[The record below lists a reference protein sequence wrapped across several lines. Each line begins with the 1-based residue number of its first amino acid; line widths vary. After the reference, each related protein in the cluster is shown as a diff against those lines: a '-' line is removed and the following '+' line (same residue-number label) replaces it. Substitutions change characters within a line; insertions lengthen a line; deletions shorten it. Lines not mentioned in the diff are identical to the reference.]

1 MECKLTFPKRLVLE
15 AGRAANR
22 TQVLEHKLTQ
32 LFWECTLR
40 CNLSCRHCGSDCRK
54 TAGMEDPPLS
64 DLLGVLDN
72 CPDGFDRG
80 RCVIITTGGEP
91 MVRKDI
97 IQVGAEIK
105 KRGFLWGMVS
115 NGMLLTRE
123 AVSELVRTGLDTI
136 GMSFDGFEEEH
147 NWMRGSDLSFK
158 RADAAIDWFN
168 EHPELTWD
176 IITCV
181 NRRNFAYLDKF
192 KEYLISRD
200 VRQWRIFTIAPM
212 GRAVS
217 EPELMLSNEQYVQL
231 MNYIAAVR
239 REGRIR
245 LNYSCEGFLG
255 PYEGVA
261 RDHVFRCIAGVSVAS
276 IRYDGAISGCLSIRS
291 NYDQGNIHTDNFWDL
306 WENGFKPYRDRK
318 WMKTDECADCKVW
331 RYCQGGAMH
340 LRGEGGRMLSCNFL
354 KIKNA
359 GG

>member
-1 MECKLTFPKRLVLE
+1 
-15 AGRAANR
+15 
-22 TQVLEHKLTQ
+22 
-32 LFWECTLR
+32 
-40 CNLSCRHCGSDCRK
+40 
-54 TAGMEDPPLS
+54 
-64 DLLGVLDN
+64 
-72 CPDGFDRG
+72 
-80 RCVIITTGGEP
+80 
-91 MVRKDI
+91 
-97 IQVGAEIK
+97 
-105 KRGFLWGMVS
+105 
-115 NGMLLTRE
+115 
-123 AVSELVRTGLDTI
+123 
-136 GMSFDGFEEEH
+136 
-147 NWMRGSDLSFK
+147 MRGSDLSFK

>member
-1 MECKLTFPKRLVLE
+1 MDCKLTFPKRLVLE

-97 IQVGAEIK
+97 MQVGAEIK

-168 EHPELTWD
+168 EHP
-176 IITCV
+176 
-181 NRRNFAYLDKF
+181 
-192 KEYLISRD
+192 ISRD

>member
-1 MECKLTFPKRLVLE
+1 MDCKLTFPKRLVLE

-97 IQVGAEIK
+97 MQVGAEIK

>member
-1 MECKLTFPKRLVLE
+1 MDCKLTFPKRLVLE

-97 IQVGAEIK
+97 MQVGAEIK

-217 EPELMLSNEQYVQL
+217 EPELMLSNDQYVQL

>member
-1 MECKLTFPKRLVLE
+1 MDCKLTFPKRLVLE

-64 DLLGVLDN
+64 DLLGVLDI

-97 IQVGAEIK
+97 MQVGAEIK

-192 KEYLISRD
+192 KEYLISRG

-340 LRGEGGRMLSCNFL
+340 LRGEGGSLLSCNYL
-354 KIKNA
+354 KLTHC
-359 GG
+359 